1 MGKKFGQAQANMRLH
16 HRKPMSNWLQP
27 KCKICEAIIVFP
39 LDQAAL
45 VQRKACLT
53 YILQPPFMVD
63 SPIFCWGS
71 MVARTLC
78 LISSWP
84 LSQGF
89 GGHGAGK
96 LKGVLLITLSQG
108 LRASKPQPFFKE
120 FPFCKGFSIPLKVCL
135 LQGLATLFQGL
146 ELALLQGLDLL
157 QLFTLNLKL

>member
-1 MGKKFGQAQANMRLH
+1 
-16 HRKPMSNWLQP
+16 MSNWLQP

-63 SPIFCWGS
+63 SPLFCWGVRGCKNS
-71 MVARTLC
+71 MSYFQLAPFPRV
-78 LISSWP
+78 
-84 LSQGF
+84 

-108 LRASKPQPFFKE
+108 LRALKPQPFFKE

>member
-1 MGKKFGQAQANMRLH
+1 
-16 HRKPMSNWLQP
+16 
-27 KCKICEAIIVFP
+27 
-39 LDQAAL
+39 
-45 VQRKACLT
+45 
-53 YILQPPFMVD
+53 
-63 SPIFCWGS
+63 

-96 LKGVLLITLSQG
+96 LKGVVLITLSQG
-108 LRASKPQPFFKE
+108 LRALKPQPFFKE